1 MSAVRIYQ
9 PRKTAMQSGRA
20 RTKYWLVEFEPGAR
34 VKNDRL
40 MGWTGAGDTR
50 NQVQLRFETKEE
62 AISFCEKNDLSYHLI
77 MPKSRTTKLKTYAE
91 NFSYARK
98 KNWTH

>member
-9 PRKTAMQSGRA
+9 PRKTAMQSGGA
-20 RTKYWLVEFEPGAR
+20 RTRHWLVEFEPGA
-34 VKNDRL
+34 KIKIDSL
-40 MGWTGAGDTR
+40 MGWAGAGDTR
-50 NQVQLRFETKEE
+50 NQVQLQFKTKEE
-62 AISFCEKNDLSYHLI
+62 AISFCDKNDLVYNLI
-77 MPKSRTTKLKTYAE
+77 GPKPRTTKLKAYAD